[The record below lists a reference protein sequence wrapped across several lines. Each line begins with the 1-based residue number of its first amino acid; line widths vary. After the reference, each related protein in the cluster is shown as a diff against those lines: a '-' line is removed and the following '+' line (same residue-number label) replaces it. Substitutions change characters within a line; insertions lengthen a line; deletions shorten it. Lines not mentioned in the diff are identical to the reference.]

1 MFPLHTHSTYSL
13 LRGTIT
19 VEQLIE
25 LAIENGSKYVSLTD
39 TNGMYGLIKFAKLA
53 VSKNIKPILGA
64 FIDDPNHKGYYLIC
78 IARNIEGYAQLTK
91 IITARKLEDN
101 FSLTNLLDED
111 LSNLFLICSSL
122 EFIREA
128 RDRIKT
134 LPNFYSELIITRKM
148 KYRTRK
154 LYEFS
159 KENGIKYI
167 ASHPTYFE
175 KKEDFIFHKL
185 VRSIKTNTLI
195 ENIDKDEL
203 VDEEYYYKPP
213 SEVKEIWKSLPEA
226 IYNAE
231 YIATEAN
238 VNLNLGKYNFP
249 QFIQPNNR
257 TAISLLSKIAFHG
270 LSKKILTDTLKANQR
285 LLYELEVIDELG
297 FSDYFLIV
305 WDIIME
311 AKRRR
316 ILTLGRGSVGDSLV
330 AYALDFTQVN
340 PIKHDLYFERFLNR
354 GRRSPPDIDIDFS
367 WKERDEMIRYVFE
380 KYGYEKVA
388 MISTIITFR
397 ARSAFRETAKA
408 FGISKSEISQYSKQ
422 IPWTSA
428 KNLDKLSDKF
438 PEAKSLDF
446 SKEPWKSIVKFAS
459 RLDSF
464 PHHLSI
470 HPSGIVI
477 APTPITNYTALEYA
491 SNKGLGMIITQLD
504 MYSIEDVGL
513 LKIDLLSQRSLGVL
527 RDTIESINSNG

>member
-1 MFPLHTHSTYSL
+1 MFTLHAHSTYSL
-13 LRGTIT
+13 LRGTIP
-19 VEQLIE
+19 VERLVEIAVE
-25 LAIENGSKYVSLTD
+25 SGSQYVPLTD
-39 TNGMYGLIKFAKLA
+39 TNGMYGLIKFAKIA
-53 VSKNIKPILGA
+53 ATKNIKPILGA
-64 FIDDPNHKGYYLIC
+64 LIDDPNHEEYSLIC
-78 IARNIEGYAQLTK
+78 IARNIKGYAQLAR
-91 IITARKLEDN
+91 IITARKLQDT
-101 FSLTNLLDED
+101 FSLVNLLDDD
-111 LSNLFLICSSL
+111 LSNLFLISSSL
-122 EFIREA
+122 EFVREA
-128 RDRIKT
+128 RSKIKT
-134 LPNFYSELIITRKM
+134 LPNFYSELIVTRKM

-159 KENGIKYI
+159 KDNGIKYI

-175 KKEDFIFHKL
+175 TKEDYTLHKL
-185 VRSIKTNTLI
+185 VRSIRENTLL

-203 VDEEYYYKPP
+203 VDEEYYYKSP
-213 SEVKEIWKSLPEA
+213 SELKAVWKNLPEA
-226 IYNAE
+226 ISNTE
-231 YIATEAN
+231 YIAHESN
-238 VNLNLGKYNFP
+238 VNLEFGKYKFP
-249 QFIQPNNR
+249 YFNQPNNR
-257 TAISLLSKIAFHG
+257 TAISLLSELAFRG
-270 LSKKILTDTLKANQR
+270 LSQKISTDTLKANQR

-354 GRRSPPDIDIDFS
+354 GRQSPPDIDIDFS
-367 WKERDEMIRYVFE
+367 WKERDEMIKYVFD
-380 KYGYEKVA
+380 KYGYEQVA

-408 FGISKSEISQYSKQ
+408 FGISKNEISQYSRQ

-428 KNLDKLSDKF
+428 KNLDKLSQKF
-438 PEAKSLDF
+438 PEAKNLDF
-446 SKEPWKSIVKFAS
+446 SQEPWRTIVKLAA

-477 APTPITNYTALEYA
+477 SPTPITNYTALEYA

-504 MYSIEDVGL
+504 MY
-513 LKIDLLSQRSLGVL
+513 
-527 RDTIESINSNG
+527 